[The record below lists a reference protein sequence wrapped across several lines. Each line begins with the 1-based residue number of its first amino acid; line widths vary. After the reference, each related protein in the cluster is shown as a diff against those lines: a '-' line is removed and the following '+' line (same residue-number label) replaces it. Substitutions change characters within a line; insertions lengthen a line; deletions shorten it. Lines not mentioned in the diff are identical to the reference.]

1 MSLVVLAPEFR
12 KYLLML
18 NLKCLI
24 AWTKSHLSNKYI
36 YIYGYKDLKVEV
48 WQPAMYLKFYM
59 FMHAC
64 SVVSSSLQPHGLWP
78 TRLAHMSMEFS
89 RQEYWSRLPFAIPRD
104 YTFSYINNEY
114 SLSMKIE
121 CTEMCISWTHQL
133 SWKKSC
139 SYYNNILVL
148 VHIYLIYLIM
158 CNPYR
163 SQMHSFLYLLYLL
176 A

>member
-1 MSLVVLAPEFR
+1 
-12 KYLLML
+12 
-18 NLKCLI
+18 
-24 AWTKSHLSNKYI
+24 
-36 YIYGYKDLKVEV
+36 
-48 WQPAMYLKFYM
+48 M

-176 A
+176 AQHLAVTFQYMLAGSLFCFHTEIIPSLITYILVFQKFCGDV